1 MSAAATTD
9 LLFTYGT
16 LRRAAG
22 NAAHRLLADSAEIV
36 GPGFVRG
43 RLYEA
48 TDFPVLVL
56 DPAGVAVTGEVY
68 RVSAPEAV
76 FARLDHYEGFDP
88 TSPDTSEFRRDLVEV
103 LMGDQRTVTAW
114 AYVYQRPLFDLH
126 PIPHG
131 DYARYLREKSG
142 DGGRRGRPNRK
153 S

>member
-56 DPAGVAVTGEVY
+56 DPEGVAVTGEVY

-131 DYARYLREKSG
+131 DYARYLREQTR
-142 DGGRRGRPNRK
+142 DRRRR
-153 S
+153 

>member
-1 MSAAATTD
+1 MSRAPITTD

-43 RLYEA
+43 RLYQA

-56 DPAGVAVTGEVY
+56 DPEGVPVTGEVY
-68 RVSAPEAV
+68 RVFAPRAIFV
-76 FARLDHYEGFDP
+76 RLDQYEGFDSE
-88 TSPDTSEFRRDLVEV
+88 SPDTSEFRRDLVPV
-103 LMGDQRTVTAW
+103 TLSDGRAVTAW
-114 AYVYQRPLFDLH
+114 AYVYQRPLFDLL

-131 DYARYLREKSG
+131 DYARFLRESSG
-142 DGGRRGRPNRK
+142 PGLP
-153 S
+153 

>member
-1 MSAAATTD
+1 MNRRPTSD

-43 RLYEA
+43 RLYQA

-56 DPAGVAVTGEVY
+56 DPQGVPVAGEVY
-68 RVSAPEAV
+68 RVFASQAV
-76 FARLDHYEGFDP
+76 FVRLDHYEGFDP
-88 TSPDTSEFRRDLVEV
+88 ASPDTSEFRRDLVAV
-103 LMGDQRTVTAW
+103 TMSDGRAVTAW
-114 AYVYQRPLFDLH
+114 AYVYQRPLFDLQ

-131 DYARYLREKSG
+131 DYAKFLRESSG
-142 DGGRRGRPNRK
+142 PADN
-153 S
+153 